1 MSLEREQSALQQTPT
16 EAVFDARQSM
26 SAAALQVVCAHSTAH
41 LVREEARLGAVQ
53 KLLLDH
59 KATAFEAAKA
69 LSLIADDRDAY
80 VYYRASEE
88 LGLDWDFSDPET
100 TRAQVARFQSF
111 TRFFE
116 KRQRPFS
123 NAALACASKPMLESL
138 WANAE
143 LEQKVLTL
151 RSHAML
157 THSWEHVVNEV
168 ADMLEAAAAVQAFQL
183 EHGILMRLCLACQDS
198 QATEK
203 LSVRLHGFA
212 DAIAS
217 LSSDTSLQQ
226 HQDL

>member
-1 MSLEREQSALQQTPT
+1 MSLEKEQTALQQTPT
-16 EAVFDARQSM
+16 EGVFDARQSM
-26 SAAALQVVCAHSTAH
+26 SAAALQVVCAHATAH
-41 LVREEARLGAVQ
+41 LVREETRLGAVQ
-53 KLLLDH
+53 TLLRDH
-59 KATAFEAAKA
+59 KATALEAAKA

-111 TRFFE
+111 TRCFE
-116 KRQRPFS
+116 ERQRPFS
-123 NAALACASKPMLESL
+123 NAALAGASKAMLESL

-143 LEQKVLTL
+143 LEQEVSTL
-151 RSHAML
+151 RSLAVHV
-157 THSWEHVVNEV
+157 HSWERVVLEV

-183 EHGILMRLCLACQDS
+183 EHGILMRLCLVCQDS

-203 LSVRLHGFA
+203 LSARLHDLA
-212 DAIAS
+212 DAIAA